1 MDMKN
6 VKTKLSMVIEAMERA
21 NVNEIYYLN
30 DQNGRVWVSTDI
42 GNYYIDNN
50 ELLSDNALFD
60 NNSISLPSQY
70 EINEY
75 KAIKDFINTISD
87 DQIKNQ
93 LEITIKGQGAFRR
106 FKDSCINYKIIDKW
120 YIFKKNSYYEL
131 AKEWCEWNNIN
142 FIDDVELPF

>member
-6 VKTKLSMVIEAMERA
+6 VKTKLSVVIEAMERA

-50 ELLSDNALFD
+50 ELLSDEALFD

-75 KAIKDFINTISD
+75 KVIKDFINTISD

>member
-6 VKTKLSMVIEAMERA
+6 VKTKLSVVIEAMERA

-70 EINEY
+70 EINKY
-75 KAIKDFINTISD
+75 KVIKDFINTISD
-87 DQIKNQ
+87 NQIKNQ